1 MAYYLVFISCVFVCT
16 IGAGLLYFRS
26 VWIRQ
31 GYEGR
36 NKILE
41 LFEVKSFYI
50 HVIGFLFVLVVEGM
64 IFLPPVV
71 DYSFPTAVWLFVGGI
86 FSGVLGSEIFVDL
99 KKSMNKLSGIADKH

>member
-1 MAYYLVFISCVFVCT
+1 MVFISLIFLAT
-16 IGAGLLYFRS
+16 IFAGLRYFRS

-50 HVIGFLFVLVVEGM
+50 HVIGFLFILVAEGM
-64 IFLPPVV
+64 IFLPPIVHY
-71 DYSFPTAVWLFVGGI
+71 DFPTAVWLFVGGI
-86 FSGVLGSEIFVDL
+86 FTGVLGSEVVVDV
-99 KKSMNKLSGIADKH
+99 KKSMNKLSHSGDK

>member
-1 MAYYLVFISCVFVCT
+1 MAYYLVFISFIYLCT
-16 IGAGLLYFRS
+16 ICAGLLYFRS

-31 GYEGR
+31 GYEGA

-50 HVIGFLFVLVVEGM
+50 HVIGFLFILVVEGM

-71 DYSFPTAVWLFVGGI
+71 DYDFPTAVWLFVGGV
-86 FSGVLGSEIFVDL
+86 FSAVLGSEIVVDV
-99 KKSMNKLSGIADKH
+99 KKSISKMTPRGDK